1 MYLTIQEVASRM
13 GLSAHTI
20 RYYEK
25 SGVLPRVQ
33 RTASGIR
40 QFTEVD
46 MASLRFISD
55 YKKAGMPLEE
65 IKEIIVGITQYGCI
79 LEQFEHGE
87 ITEQSF
93 LKRLALL
100 REHRQRLIAQ
110 RDHLD
115 QMLATVNQ
123 KIGLY
128 EQQFADKQAKEEKE
142 KERDIDESSS
152 STSLRRARG
161 A

>member
-1 MYLTIQEVASRM
+1 MYLTIQEVAERT
-13 GLSAHTI
+13 GLSAYTI

-33 RTASGIR
+33 RAESGIR
-40 QFTEVD
+40 RFTEAD

-65 IKEIIVGITQYGCI
+65 IKEIIEGITQHGCI
-79 LEQFEHGE
+79 LEQFAHGE
-87 ITEQSF
+87 ITERSF

-100 REHRQRLIAQ
+100 REHQQRLIAQ

-115 QMLATVNQ
+115 SMLAAVNQ
-123 KIGLY
+123 KIELY
-128 EQQFADKQAKEEKE
+128 EQQFTDKQINEEKE
-142 KERDIDESSS
+142 KDR
-152 STSLRRARG
+152 
-161 A
+161 

>member
-1 MYLTIQEVASRM
+1 MSCREC
-13 GLSAHTI
+13 
-20 RYYEK
+20 
-25 SGVLPRVQ
+25 SGRRAVF
-33 RTASGIR
+33 A
-40 QFTEVD
+40 EAD

-65 IKEIIVGITQYGCI
+65 IKEIIVEIAQHGCI

-100 REHRQRLIAQ
+100 CEHRQRLIAQ

-115 QMLATVNQ
+115 QMLAALNQ

-128 EQQFADKQAKEEKE
+128 EQQFAAQQAEKE
-142 KERDIDESSS
+142 KERDSYESGSG
-152 STSLRRARG
+152 TSLRRARG

>member
-1 MYLTIQEVASRM
+1 
-13 GLSAHTI
+13 
-20 RYYEK
+20 
-25 SGVLPRVQ
+25 VQ
-33 RTASGIR
+33 RTQSGIR
-40 QFTEVD
+40 QFTEAD
-46 MASLRFISD
+46 MTSLRFISD
-55 YKKAGMPLEE
+55 YKKAGMPLEG
-65 IKEIIVGITQYGCI
+65 IKEIIGEIAQYGCL
-79 LEQFEHGE
+79 LEPFEHGE

-115 QMLATVNQ
+115 RMLAAANQ

-128 EQQFADKQAKEEKE
+128 EQQFADQQTNKEKE
-142 KERDIDESSS
+142 KEKDIYESGRR
-152 STSLRRARG
+152 TSLRRARG

>member
-1 MYLTIQEVASRM
+1 MYLTIQEVALRT
-13 GLSAHTI
+13 GISAYTI

-40 QFTEVD
+40 QFTEAD
-46 MASLRFISD
+46 MASLRFIAD

-65 IKEIIVGITQYGCI
+65 IKEIIREIAQYGCI
-79 LEQFEHGE
+79 LAQFERGE

-93 LKRLALL
+93 LNRLALL
-100 REHRQRLIAQ
+100 REHRQRLISQ

-115 QMLATVNQ
+115 SMLAAVNQ

-128 EQQFADKQAKEEKE
+128 EQQFADRQAKKE
-142 KERDIDESSS
+142 KDRESYESGS
-152 STSLRRARG
+152 RTSLRRAG
-161 A
+161 GS

>member
-1 MYLTIQEVASRM
+1 MYLTIQEVAERT
-13 GLSAHTI
+13 GLSAYTI

-25 SGVLPRVQ
+25 SGVLPSVQ
-33 RTASGIR
+33 RTESGIR
-40 QFTEVD
+40 RFTEVD

-65 IKEIIVGITQYGCI
+65 IKEIIEGITQYGCI
-79 LEQFEHGE
+79 LEQFERGE

-100 REHRQRLIAQ
+100 RKHQQRLIAQ
-110 RDHLD
+110 RDRLD
-115 QMLATVNQ
+115 SMLAAVNQ

-128 EQQFADKQAKEEKE
+128 EQQFADQQAKKE
-142 KERDIDESSS
+142 KDRNSYESSS
-152 STSLRRARG
+152 GPSLRRARSS
-161 A
+161 

>member
-1 MYLTIQEVASRM
+1 MYLTIQEVAKLS

-33 RTASGIR
+33 RTESGIR
-40 QFTEVD
+40 QFTEAD
-46 MASLRFISD
+46 MTSLRFISD

-65 IKEIIVGITQYGCI
+65 IKEIIV
-79 LEQFEHGE
+79 EQFERGE

-93 LKRLALL
+93 LKRLVLL

-110 RDHLD
+110 RDHFD
-115 QMLATVNQ
+115 HMLAAVNQ

-128 EQQFADKQAKEEKE
+128 EQQFADQHAKKE
-142 KERDIDESSS
+142 KEQGERQV
-152 STSLRRARG
+152 
-161 A
+161 

>member
-1 MYLTIQEVASRM
+1 MYLTIQEVAERT

-110 RDHLD
+110 RDHFD
-115 QMLATVNQ
+115 HMLAAVNQ

-128 EQQFADKQAKEEKE
+128 EQQANKEKE
-142 KERDIDESSS
+142 KDTDSDENSDGN
-152 STSLRRARG
+152 SLRRARG

>member
-1 MYLTIQEVASRM
+1 MYLTIQEVAERT
-13 GLSAHTI
+13 GLSAYTI

-33 RTASGIR
+33 RTESGIR
-40 QFTEVD
+40 QFTEAD

-55 YKKAGMPLEE
+55 YKQAGMPLEE
-65 IKEIIVGITQYGCI
+65 IKEIIEGIAQYGCI
-79 LEQFEHGE
+79 LAQFERGE

-115 QMLATVNQ
+115 QMLAAVNQ

-128 EQQFADKQAKEEKE
+128 EQQFADQQAKKEQEKD
-142 KERDIDESSS
+142 KDIYESCSG
-152 STSLRRARG
+152 TSLRRARG

>member
-1 MYLTIQEVASRM
+1 MYLTIQEVAERT

-33 RTASGIR
+33 RTANGIR
-40 QFTEVD
+40 QFTEAD

-65 IKEIIVGITQYGCI
+65 IKEIILGIAQHGCI
-79 LEQFEHGE
+79 LEQFERDE

-93 LKRLALL
+93 MKRLALL

-110 RDHLD
+110 SDHLD
-115 QMLATVNQ
+115 SMLAAVSQ

-128 EQQFADKQAKEEKE
+128 EQQVNKEKE
-142 KERDIDESSS
+142 KDTDIDENSDGY
-152 STSLRRARG
+152 SLRRARG
-161 A
+161 S

>member
-1 MYLTIQEVASRM
+1 MYLTIQEVAART

-33 RTASGIR
+33 RTESGIR
-40 QFTEVD
+40 QFTEAD

-65 IKEIIVGITQYGCI
+65 IKEIIEEIARHGCI
-79 LEQFEHGE
+79 LKQFEHGE

-100 REHRQRLIAQ
+100 HEHRQRLIAQ

-115 QMLATVNQ
+115 QMLATLNQ

-128 EQQFADKQAKEEKE
+128 EQQFTNRQVEKE
-142 KERDIDESSS
+142 KEKKHA
-152 STSLRRARG
+152 TSVCLRCQ
-161 A
+161 

>member
-1 MYLTIQEVASRM
+1 MYLTIQEVAERT
-13 GLSAHTI
+13 GFSAHTI

-40 QFTEVD
+40 QFTEAD
-46 MASLRFISD
+46 LASLRFISD
-55 YKKAGMPLEE
+55 YKKAGVPLEE
-65 IKEIIVGITQYGCI
+65 IKEIILGIAQHGCI
-79 LEQFEHGE
+79 LGLFERGE

-93 LKRLALL
+93 MKRLALL

-115 QMLATVNQ
+115 SMLAAVNQ

-128 EQQFADKQAKEEKE
+128 EQQANKEKE
-142 KERDIDESSS
+142 KDTDSDENSDGN
-152 STSLRRARG
+152 SLRRARG